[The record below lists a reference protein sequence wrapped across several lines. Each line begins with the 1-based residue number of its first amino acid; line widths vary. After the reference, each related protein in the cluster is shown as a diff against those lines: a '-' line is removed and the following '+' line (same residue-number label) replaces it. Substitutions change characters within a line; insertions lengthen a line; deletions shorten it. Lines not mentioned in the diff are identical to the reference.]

1 MELLYSLVTIHSGLL
16 NGLIPPCGVAGNE
29 SNLVPR
35 LFIRK
40 KKKKKNGVGTRLGVR
55 VEKTE
60 KTWRRYR

>member
-40 KKKKKNGVGTRLGVR
+40 KKKKKRCGYEARSESGEN
-55 VEKTE
+55 
-60 KTWRRYR
+60 